1 MRGMTL
7 LARSVPLQEMVV
19 VLVVAGLATAAVGVP
34 RRVLD
39 QAGSQSLAGMLE
51 TTRLPVDAVI
61 VQLPLSTRTDPRFG
75 GAHVTSLA
83 EAGEAVTQAADQPL
97 EEVAPYLAEAAFV
110 FDTVRFAVQQVNG
123 ETAPL
128 PTFIRLRF
136 APDVE
141 PRIRNLEG
149 RRAST
154 RPETSEGLPLI
165 EVALSED
172 SLRASRLAVGDVLEV
187 GRDPLDRNA
196 TFIPSGLGAVALRI
210 VEAVALPDPDDAV
223 WAGDPT
229 PASGLVVDTSNG
241 ADVFLTALL
250 RADQFQ
256 LTSEIPA
263 TAGLVGVGVFP
274 LEVGAIDRETSVIV
288 EEAVRKLDAT
298 TGDIPSSRGEPGF
311 RSGIPFLLEVER
323 NRREAT
329 ERVVD
334 LLVVGLLGL
343 AAIVSFSLARVSTDR
358 RRVRVALNRG
368 RGASAPATVLATLV
382 VVAPLSLL
390 GAVLS
395 SWVMARRW
403 TPYRSGGE
411 VLVIAGVV
419 GAAYLAASLK
429 TVAAPLPVLL
439 GKAPAGWRR
448 VRTAVAV
455 GLPLAA
461 VAAVLSGRQGGSAG
475 LVAPYLVAIASA
487 VIAERVLRRSMRL
500 PGSIAAIGGWM
511 AARRQAA
518 FGYLTPVA
526 VGMTVAIV
534 AGGLMASIG
543 RSLEAASWA
552 EVSAPVRVDLPAGLT
567 VDQVDDLPGVAIST
581 ASVRVETR
589 LVSEQGRLV
598 VVDAGDLRTLLS
610 QIPTSLSIPDVM
622 LDPRRVDPIPVLF
635 SRRFGA
641 RPVEL
646 GDTFTGIL
654 GGEGRSLEVVGFV
667 DSFPGASSTAPI
679 LVMDRDHYRAL
690 AEQVPP
696 VRQVL
701 LAESSESLLAHVSR
715 LGGTVTIRE
724 DVEDR
729 LREAPLVAGVIAM
742 TTWAAV
748 VAAGFGLAGLVAG
761 LMVEVGELRM
771 VGAILEAVGLGSGTR
786 RRLAFVT
793 MAPSTVGAVVGGV
806 IGWWITARWL
816 GSVVDFGPF
825 AGQGVGL
832 QFDFGAAGRLGLL
845 GLAVVSAVGWLG
857 LVVFQR
863 GSAARVLRE
872 GEAT

>member
-1 MRGMTL
+1 MRGMAL
-7 LARSVPLQEMVV
+7 LARSMPFREMVV
-19 VLVVAGLATAAVGVP
+19 VLMVAGLATAAVGVP

-39 QAGSQSLAGMLE
+39 EAGSQSLAGMLE

-61 VQLPLSTRTDPRFG
+61 VQLPLSTRTDPRFS
-75 GAHVTSLA
+75 GAHVSSLV
-83 EAGEAVTQAADQPL
+83 EAGEAVTLAADQPL
-97 EEVAPYLAEAAFV
+97 QEIGPYLAEPAFV

-123 ETAPL
+123 GTAPL

-136 APDVE
+136 APDIE
-141 PRIRNLEG
+141 SRMRSLEG
-149 RRAST
+149 RRAGT
-154 RPETSEGLPLI
+154 QPETLDGLPLI
-165 EVALSED
+165 EVALSEG
-172 SLRASRLAVGDVLEV
+172 SLRASRLQVGDTLEV

-210 VEAVALPDPDDAV
+210 TEAVELPDPDDVV

-229 PASGLVVDTSNG
+229 PATALVVDTSQG
-241 ADVFLTALL
+241 ADVFLTAVL
-250 RADQFQ
+250 RSDQFQ
-256 LTSEIPA
+256 LTSDIPA

-274 LEVGAIDRETSVIV
+274 LEPAIDREASVIV

-298 TGDIPSSRGEPGF
+298 TGDLPSSRGEPGF

-343 AAIVSFSLARVSTDR
+343 AAIVAFSLARVSTER

-368 RGASAPATVLATLV
+368 RGAGAPSTVLATLV

-390 GAVLS
+390 GAVLAS
-395 SWVMARRW
+395 SVMAWRW
-403 TPYRSGGE
+403 PSYRSGNE
-411 VLVIAGVV
+411 VVAIAAVV
-419 GAAYLAASLK
+419 GVAYLAASLK

-455 GLPLAA
+455 GVPLAA
-461 VAAVLSGRQGGSAG
+461 VAAVVSGREGGSAG

-487 VIAERVLRRSMRL
+487 VLAERVLRRAMRL
-500 PGSIAAIGGWM
+500 PGSISAIGGWL

-526 VGMTVAIV
+526 VGMTVAVV

-543 RSLEAASWA
+543 RSLEAASWS
-552 EVSAPVRVDLPAGLT
+552 EVSAPVRVDLPAGLP
-567 VDQVDDLPGVAIST
+567 VDRVEELPGVAISI

-598 VVDAGDLRTLLS
+598 VVDAGDLRTLLA
-610 QIPTSLSIPDVM
+610 QIPTSLSIPEEM
-622 LDPRRVDPIPVLF
+622 LDPRQVDPIPVLF
-635 SRRFGA
+635 SRQFGS
-641 RPVEL
+641 RPVER
-646 GDTFTGIL
+646 GDTVTGIL
-654 GGEGRSLEVVGFV
+654 GGEGRTLQVVGFV
-667 DSFPGASSTAPI
+667 DSFPGATSTDPI
-679 LVMDRDHYRAL
+679 LVMDRDHYLAV

-696 VRQVL
+696 VRLVL
-701 LAESSESLLAHVSR
+701 LAESSESLLAQVSG

-729 LREAPLVAGVIAM
+729 LRAAPLVAGVIAM
-742 TTWAAV
+742 TTWAAL
-748 VAAGFGLAGLVAG
+748 VAAGFGLTGLVAG

-771 VGAILEAVGLGSGTR
+771 VGAILEAVGLGGGTR
-786 RRLAFVT
+786 RRLAFLT
-793 MAPSTVGAVVGGV
+793 MVPSTVGAVGGGV

-832 QFDFGAAGRLGLL
+832 QFDLPAAGRLVLV

-863 GSAARVLRE
+863 SSAARVLRE
-872 GEAT
+872 GEAM